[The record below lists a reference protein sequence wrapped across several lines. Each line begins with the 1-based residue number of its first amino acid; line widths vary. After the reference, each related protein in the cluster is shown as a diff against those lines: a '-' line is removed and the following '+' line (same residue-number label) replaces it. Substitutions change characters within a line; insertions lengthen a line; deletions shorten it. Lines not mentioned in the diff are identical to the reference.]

1 MSGTSQQFDTS
12 HSIADDSY
20 LNMEN
25 TLACRFV
32 SGLFGQNSEPAPVW
46 GSRENLTHLA
56 QALASGS
63 SILQATST
71 TGVPECSHATTTVAT
86 QLQEAGRLPG
96 MADLIKTQNLSDEQ
110 RIALGFEPRNPWSE
124 SMQDMGV
131 PPFKDLNVSQ
141 FIDALRF
148 AARMQEIQ
156 TGSRPILQ
164 VGILT
169 LTVQG
174 IEQQFFAQTL
184 AVEAGEVTDTV
195 WLYRWCI
202 MGLDGQYQEHWRPF
216 DNIVNATNATM
227 QRDLNQSS
235 QTGFYQTATST
246 DAADQQPQPQPQKRT
261 RKPRTRRFQSFRHQ
275 HLSDAE
281 LFRAPADLLQGDAIL
296 RLSHSYSNQ
305 EIFERIN
312 ANTPN
317 GVRSV
322 NVVTKRLTHAIQDAA
337 KASGRSE
344 REIRAEIV
352 QAKTRNGVKNKSK
365 VNVSP
370 YG

>member
-1 MSGTSQQFDTS
+1 
-12 HSIADDSY
+12 
-20 LNMEN
+20 MEN
-25 TLACRFV
+25 ALACRFV

-46 GSRENLTHLA
+46 GSRENLSHLA

-71 TGVPECSHATTTVAT
+71 TGLPECSHATITVAT
-86 QLQEAGRLPG
+86 QLQEAGRLPS
-96 MADLIKTQNLSDEQ
+96 MANLLEVQNLSDQQ
-110 RIALGFEPRNPWSE
+110 RIALGFEPRKPE
-124 SMQDMGV
+124 SSRMQEMGV
-131 PPFKDLNVSQ
+131 PPFKDLNVSS

-148 AARMQEIQ
+148 AARMQEVR

-184 AVEAGEVTDTV
+184 AVEAGEVTATV

-202 MGLDGQYQEHWRPF
+202 MGPDGQYEEHWRPF
-216 DNIVNATNATM
+216 DNIVDAPNATM
-227 QRDLNQSS
+227 QQGLTPSS
-235 QTGFYQTATST
+235 HTGSYQTATST
-246 DAADQQPQPQPQKRT
+246 DATDQPSQQPQPQRIQLQKRT
-261 RKPRTRRFQSFRHQ
+261 RKPRTRHFQSFRHQ

-365 VNVSP
+365 VDVSP

>member
-1 MSGTSQQFDTS
+1 
-12 HSIADDSY
+12 
-20 LNMEN
+20 MEN

-46 GSRENLTHLA
+46 GSRENLTRLA

-96 MADLIKTQNLSDEQ
+96 MADLIKIQNLSDEQ
-110 RIALGFEPRNPWSE
+110 RIALGFEPRVPDSE

-131 PPFKDLNVSQ
+131 PPFKDVNVSS

-148 AARMQEIQ
+148 AARMQEVRS
-156 TGSRPILQ
+156 GSRPILQ

-202 MGLDGQYQEHWRPF
+202 MGLDGQHEEHWRPF
-216 DNIVNATNATM
+216 HNIVNAPNATM
-227 QRDLNQSS
+227 QQDLTPPS
-235 QTGFYQTATST
+235 QTGSYQTATAT
-246 DAADQQPQPQPQKRT
+246 NAAEQPSQQPQPQKRT

-365 VNVSP
+365 VDVSP